1 MSKSPTPPSNVD
13 KAAILLER
21 LAPQSLAKVLEMVGP
36 EHSKRLR
43 SAIDS
48 VSKRPDHGELTEQV
62 LQEFR
67 ELQQDVRASIR
78 ESPKLQHAQAAGR
91 ENSQSGFVASSL
103 DHKSEVD
110 SVKSQSASTGTE
122 SPSDPMQQLLDTPPA
137 VLAAVLQ
144 RETPRVMALV
154 LKQLPTDVAG
164 TVLEQFAAEQ
174 RQQVFV
180 LLAGMSPVHP
190 EVVRG
195 IVRTIAAVCRT
206 VDPSS
211 VGQQDGRFK
220 TLVGILQK
228 VEREER
234 IRLMEVLTEHDQEL
248 AAQIDDS
255 LYDYTDIMRIEDRS
269 VQKLLSQLEQK
280 VVALALKTAPEDLSQ
295 KVMRNL
301 SERVRGML
309 TEEMELLG
317 VVPNSKAEPARKEI
331 ANAIRAQDKE
341 GTLVW
346 ME

>member
-1 MSKSPTPPSNVD
+1 MSKSTNLPSNVD

-21 LAPQSLAKVLEMVGP
+21 LAPKSLAKVLEMVGP
-36 EHSKRLR
+36 EYSKRLR

-48 VSKRPDHGELTEQV
+48 VSKWPDHGELTEQV

-67 ELQQDVRASIR
+67 ELQQDVRASIS
-78 ESPKLQHAQAAGR
+78 ESPKLQRVRAEGKTAAQP
-91 ENSQSGFVASSL
+91 ESTESQSEFAATASS
-103 DHKSEVD
+103 SEPL
-110 SVKSQSASTGTE
+110 QE
-122 SPSDPMQQLLDTPPA
+122 LLNTPPA

-164 TVLEQFAAEQ
+164 SVLEQLAAEQ

-180 LLAGMSPVHP
+180 LLAGTSQVHP
-190 EVVRG
+190 EVARG
-195 IVRTIAAVCRT
+195 VMRTIATVCRT
-206 VDPSS
+206 IDPSV
-211 VGQQDGRFK
+211 VGQQDGRLK

-234 IRLMEVLTEHDQEL
+234 IRLMEVLAEHDQEL
-248 AAQIDDS
+248 ATQIDDS
-255 LYDYTDIMRIEDRS
+255 LYDYSDIMRIEDRS

-280 VVALALKTAPEDLSQ
+280 VVALALKTAPEDLNE
-295 KVMRNL
+295 KIMRNL

-317 VVPNSKAEPARKEI
+317 TVTNSKAEPARREI
-331 ANAIRAQDKE
+331 ADAIRTQDKA

>member
-1 MSKSPTPPSNVD
+1 MSKSPLPPSNVD
-13 KAAILLER
+13 KAAILLQR

-43 SAIDS
+43 SAIDN
-48 VSKRPDHGELTEQV
+48 VSKRSDYGELTEQV

-67 ELQQDVRASIR
+67 ELQQDVRASIGNSPMLQRVRSEGRVAAESARNSGHSHR
-78 ESPKLQHAQAAGR
+78 EAPP
-91 ENSQSGFVASSL
+91 E
-103 DHKSEVD
+103 
-110 SVKSQSASTGTE
+110 STG
-122 SPSDPMQQLLDTPPA
+122 SPSGSAVAASFSDSMQELLNTPPA
-137 VLAAVLQ
+137 VLAAALQ

-164 TVLEQFAAEQ
+164 GVLEQFAGEQ

-180 LLAGMSPVHP
+180 LLAGTSQVHP
-190 EVVRG
+190 EVARG
-195 IVRTIAAVCRT
+195 VLRTIAAVCRT
-206 VDPSS
+206 IDPTV
-211 VGQQDGRFK
+211 VGQQDGRFR

-228 VEREER
+228 VVREER
-234 IRLMEVLTEHDQEL
+234 IRLMEVLAEHDPEL
-248 AAQIDDS
+248 AAQIENV
-255 LYDYTDIMRIEDRS
+255 LYDFTDIMRIEDRS

-280 VVALALKTAPEDLSQ
+280 VVALALKTAPEDLSE

-317 VVPNSKAEPARKEI
+317 TVPNSKAEPARKEI
-331 ANAIRAQDKE
+331 ADAIRAQDKE

>member
-1 MSKSPTPPSNVD
+1 MSKSPNPPSNID

-67 ELQQDVRASIR
+67 ELQQDVRASIG
-78 ESPKLQHAQAAGR
+78 ESPVLQRVREEGGAA
-91 ENSQSGFVASSL
+91 SQSPGNSSHSGHEAQPKSTGSPSESAATASS
-103 DHKSEVD
+103 SEPL
-110 SVKSQSASTGTE
+110 QE
-122 SPSDPMQQLLDTPPA
+122 LLNTPPA

-164 TVLEQFAAEQ
+164 SVLEQLAAEQ

-180 LLAGMSPVHP
+180 LLAGTSQVHP
-190 EVVRG
+190 EVARG
-195 IVRTIAAVCRT
+195 VMRTIATVCRT
-206 VDPSS
+206 IDPTA

-228 VEREER
+228 VDREER
-234 IRLMEVLTEHDQEL
+234 IRLMEVLAEHDQEL
-248 AAQIDDS
+248 ATQIDDS
-255 LYDYTDIMRIEDRS
+255 LYDYTDILRIEDRS

-280 VVALALKTAPEDLSQ
+280 VVALALKTAPEDLNQ

-317 VVPNSKAEPARKEI
+317 TVPNSKAEPARKEI
-331 ANAIRAQDKE
+331 ANAIRTQDKE

>member
-1 MSKSPTPPSNVD
+1 LSKSPLPPSNVD

-43 SAIDS
+43 SAIDG
-48 VSKRPDHGELTEQV
+48 VSKRPDHGALTEQV

-67 ELQQDVRASIR
+67 ELQQDVRASIGG
-78 ESPKLQHAQAAGR
+78 SPLLQRA
-91 ENSQSGFVASSL
+91 QSGAESAVQATRNSNHS
-103 DHKSEVD
+103 DSEAGPE
-110 SVKSQSASTGTE
+110 STE
-122 SPSDPMQQLLDTPPA
+122 SPSESAATTSFSDPLQELLNTPPA
-137 VLAAVLQ
+137 VLAAALQ

-164 TVLEQFAAEQ
+164 SVLEQFPAEQ

-180 LLAGMSPVHP
+180 LLAGKAQVQP
-190 EVVRG
+190 EVARG
-195 IVRTIAAVCRT
+195 ILRTIATVCRT
-206 VDPSS
+206 IDPAA

-234 IRLMEVLTEHDQEL
+234 IRLMEVLTEYDQEL
-248 AAQIDDS
+248 ATQIDDS
-255 LYDYTDIMRIEDRS
+255 LYDFTDIMRIEDRS

-317 VVPNSKAEPARKEI
+317 TVPNAKAEPARKEI
-331 ANAIRAQDKE
+331 ANTIRAQDKE

>member
-1 MSKSPTPPSNVD
+1 
-13 KAAILLER
+13 
-21 LAPQSLAKVLEMVGP
+21 VLEMVGP
-36 EHSKRLR
+36 DHSKRLR
-43 SAIDS
+43 AAIGS
-48 VSKRPDHGELTEQV
+48 VSKRPDHGKLTEQV

-67 ELQQDVRASIR
+67 ELQQDVRASIGG
-78 ESPKLQHAQAAGR
+78 SPLLQHA
-91 ENSQSGFVASSL
+91 SSGNETAERSSRIL
-103 DHKSEVD
+103 
-110 SVKSQSASTGTE
+110 
-122 SPSDPMQQLLDTPPA
+122 SPSDREAEPGPTQPLSVSATKANSSDPLQELLTTPPA
-137 VLAAVLQ
+137 VLAAALQ

-164 TVLEQFAAEQ
+164 GVLEKFPAEQ

-180 LLAGMSPVHP
+180 LLAGKSRVHP
-190 EVVRG
+190 DVARG
-195 IVRTIAAVCRT
+195 ILRTIATVCRT
-206 VDPSS
+206 IDPTA
-211 VGQQDGRFK
+211 VGQQDDRFK

-234 IRLMEVLTEHDQEL
+234 LRLMEVLTEHDQEL
-248 AAQIDDS
+248 ASQIDDS
-255 LYDYTDIMRIEDRS
+255 LYDFTDIMRIEDRS

-280 VVALALKTAPEDLSQ
+280 VVALALKTAPEALSQ

-317 VVPNSKAEPARKEI
+317 TVPNSKAEPARKEI
-331 ANAIRAQDKE
+331 ADTIRAQDKE